1 MVLLQV
7 LFDSSIG
14 VWDLA
19 SGACRCMLQ
28 ERGVRRPGAGHVG
41 GVNAA
46 YLAPD
51 GKRAVTVS
59 KARRGLRLRR

>member
-1 MVLLQV
+1 MLLQV

-28 ERGVRRPGAGHVG
+28 ERGLRRLGAGHVG
-41 GVNAA
+41 GVNAV
-46 YLAPD
+46 YLTPD

-59 KARRGLRLRR
+59 KVRRGLKLRR